1 MTAKPKRRYTSA
13 LRRQQAEQTRVR
25 IVQAAAD
32 LFALSGYAATTLP
45 MIAERAGVSTETV
58 QNHGPK
64 SQFLRAA
71 IDLVSFAGGRDQ
83 PVLETDHGRRLLA
96 ASTPREAASAAAEV
110 LTAVNRAG
118 HGVWLAFVEAAH
130 HDEGLAAELR
140 ELVDSIRRQN
150 ALMLGVWRT
159 RGWLRDDVGFDDLV
173 DRAAMLGAVELYDRF
188 VRIGGGTVER
198 YRELIAGLLAESLF
212 AAGSPGD

>member
-188 VRIGGGTVER
+188 VRIGGGTFER
-198 YRELIAGLLAESLF
+198 
-212 AAGSPGD
+212 

>member
-25 IVQAAAD
+25 IVQAAAE

-198 YRELIAGLLAESLF
+198 YRELIAGLLAESVF

>member
-198 YRELIAGLLAESLF
+198 YRELIAGLLAESVF
-212 AAGSPGD
+212 AAGPTGD

>member
-198 YRELIAGLLAESLF
+198 YRELIAGLLAESVF

>member
-25 IVQAAAD
+25 IVQAAAE

-212 AAGSPGD
+212 AAGPPGD

>member
-25 IVQAAAD
+25 IVQAAAE

>member
-1 MTAKPKRRYTSA
+1 MTAKPKRRYTSQ

-25 IVQAAAD
+25 IVQAAAE
-32 LFALSGYAATTLP
+32 LFAQSGYAATTLP

-83 PVLETDHGRRLLA
+83 PVLETAHGRRLLA

-110 LTAVNRAG
+110 LTVVNRAG

-130 HDEGLAAELR
+130 HDEDLAAELR

-150 ALMLGVWRT
+150 ALVLGAWRT
-159 RGWLRDDVGFDDLV
+159 QGWLRDDLGFDDLV

-198 YRELIAGLLAESLF
+198 YRELVAGLLAESVF
-212 AAGSPGD
+212 AAGPPGD

>member
-25 IVQAAAD
+25 IVQAAAE

-198 YRELIAGLLAESLF
+198 YRELIAGLLAESVF
-212 AAGSPGD
+212 AAGPTGD